1 MKRFKSVSKKKK
13 IQRKIIIFLLEIII
27 SLLIVIFIKN
37 NFKLSES
44 KIKYLTYSYLGKME
58 RKKEMIKNE
67 IKVFNERAPN
77 VYIYNTH
84 QTEKYAYN
92 KVNSYN
98 LDYDVYFASFIL
110 KSYLNDFGILSI
122 IENEKVSKVLSD
134 KGLTYKDS
142 YIASRYLLEKAKE
155 NNNDLKYFIDIHR
168 DFATY
173 EMNTCKDGGKSYG
186 KILFVLGM
194 EFEGYGENEK
204 MINYLNE
211 KLKSINPC
219 LSRGVS
225 KKSGKGVNGIY
236 NEDFDKNLILIEVGG
251 QYNNI
256 REVSN
261 TLEIF
266 AKILSLYINEDS
278 NEKT

>member
-37 NFKLSES
+37 NFKLSED

-58 RKKEMIKNE
+58 RKKEEIKNE

-98 LDYDVYFASFIL
+98 LDYDVYFASYIL
-110 KSYLNDFGILSI
+110 KSYLSDYGILSTV
-122 IENEKVSKVLSD
+122 EEEKVSKVLSD

-142 YIASRYLLEKAKE
+142 YLASRYLLEKAKE
-155 NNNDLKYFIDIHR
+155 NNNDLKYFIDLHR
-168 DFATY
+168 DSAIY
-173 EMNTCKDGGKSYG
+173 EMTTCNFDGKSYA

-256 REVSN
+256 IEVSN

-266 AKILSLYINEDS
+266 AKILSLYINEGN

>member
-37 NFKLSES
+37 NFKLSED

-122 IENEKVSKVLSD
+122 IEDEKVSKVLSD
-134 KGLTYKDS
+134 KGLAYKDS
-142 YIASRYLLEKAKE
+142 YLASRYLLEKAKE
-155 NNNDLKYFIDIHR
+155 NNNDLKYFIDLHR
-168 DFATY
+168 DSATY
-173 EMNTCKDGGKSYG
+173 EMTTCKYDGKSYA

-194 EFEGYGENEK
+194 EFESYGENEK

-256 REVSN
+256 IEVSN

-266 AKILSLYINEDS
+266 AKILSLYINEDN

>member
-155 NNNDLKYFIDIHR
+155 NNNDLKYFIDLHR
-168 DFATY
+168 DSATH
-173 EMNTCKDGGKSYG
+173 EMTTCKYDGKSYA

-256 REVSN
+256 IEVSN

>member
-84 QTEKYAYN
+84 QTDKYAYN

-155 NNNDLKYFIDIHR
+155 NNNDLKYFIDLHR
-168 DFATY
+168 DSAPY
-173 EMNTCKDGGKSYG
+173 EMTTRKYDGKSYA

-256 REVSN
+256 IEVSN

>member
-1 MKRFKSVSKKKK
+1 MYELYDLREN
-13 IQRKIIIFLLEIII
+13 FLYYND
-27 SLLIVIFIKN
+27 F
-37 NFKLSES
+37 
-44 KIKYLTYSYLGKME
+44 YLTAKEKSYSEASRKHNISQSSLTRSISKLENLLDLKLVNTSNKGFELYNTTPTVKLASYMLKDELNNLGINALVEERPVIKEIKKQGLPYHYSYDISNKYC
-58 RKKEMIKNE
+58 KE
-67 IKVFNERAPN
+67 IK
-77 VYIYNTH
+77 
-84 QTEKYAYN
+84 EKYP
-92 KVNSYN
+92 
-98 LDYDVYFASFIL
+98 
-110 KSYLNDFGILSI
+110 SI
-122 IENEKVSKVLSD
+122 I
-134 KGLTYKDS
+134 
-142 YIASRYLLEKAKE
+142 
-155 NNNDLKYFIDIHR
+155 YFIDLHR
-168 DFATY
+168 DSATY
-173 EMNTCKDGGKSYG
+173 EMTTCKYEGKSYA

-194 EFEGYGENEK
+194 EFESYGENEK

-256 REVSN
+256 IEVSN

-266 AKILSLYINEDS
+266 AKILSLYINEDN

>member
-1 MKRFKSVSKKKK
+1 MKRFKSISKKKK

-155 NNNDLKYFIDIHR
+155 NNNDLKYFIDLHR
-168 DFATY
+168 HSATY
-173 EMNTCKDGGKSYG
+173 EMTTCKYDGKSYA

-256 REVSN
+256 IEVSN

>member
-37 NFKLSES
+37 NFKLSED

-110 KSYLNDFGILSI
+110 KSYLNDYGILSI

-155 NNNDLKYFIDIHR
+155 NNNDLKYFIDLHR
-168 DFATY
+168 DSATY
-173 EMNTCKDGGKSYG
+173 EMTTCKYEGKSYA

-194 EFEGYGENEK
+194 EFESYGENEK

-256 REVSN
+256 IEVSN

-266 AKILSLYINEDS
+266 AKILFLYINEDS

>member
-58 RKKEMIKNE
+58 RKKEVIKNE

-155 NNNDLKYFIDIHR
+155 NNNDLKYFIDLHR
-168 DFATY
+168 DSATY
-173 EMNTCKDGGKSYG
+173 EMSTWKYDGKSYA
-186 KILFVLGM
+186 KILVVLGM

-256 REVSN
+256 IEVSN

>member
-110 KSYLNDFGILSI
+110 KSYLNDFGILSTV
-122 IENEKVSKVLSD
+122 EDEKVSKVLSD

-142 YIASRYLLEKAKE
+142 YLASRFLLEKAKE
-155 NNNDLKYFIDIHR
+155 NNNDLKYFIDLHR
-168 DFATY
+168 DSVTY
-173 EMNTCKDGGKSYG
+173 EMTTCKYDGKSYA

-256 REVSN
+256 VEVSN

>member
-13 IQRKIIIFLLEIII
+13 IQRKIIIFLVEIII
-27 SLLIVIFIKN
+27 SLLIDIFIKN
-37 NFKLSES
+37 NCKLSES

-155 NNNDLKYFIDIHR
+155 NNNDLKYFIDLHR
-168 DFATY
+168 DSATY
-173 EMNTCKDGGKSYG
+173 EMTTCKYDGKSYA

-256 REVSN
+256 IEVSN

>member
-1 MKRFKSVSKKKK
+1 M
-13 IQRKIIIFLLEIII
+13 
-27 SLLIVIFIKN
+27 
-37 NFKLSES
+37 
-44 KIKYLTYSYLGKME
+44 T
-58 RKKEMIKNE
+58 
-67 IKVFNERAPN
+67 
-77 VYIYNTH
+77 
-84 QTEKYAYN
+84 
-92 KVNSYN
+92 
-98 LDYDVYFASFIL
+98 
-110 KSYLNDFGILSI
+110 
-122 IENEKVSKVLSD
+122 
-134 KGLTYKDS
+134 
-142 YIASRYLLEKAKE
+142 
-155 NNNDLKYFIDIHR
+155 
-168 DFATY
+168 
-173 EMNTCKDGGKSYG
+173 TCKYDGKSYA

-256 REVSN
+256 IEVSN

>member
-13 IQRKIIIFLLEIII
+13 IQRQIIIFLLEIII

-155 NNNDLKYFIDIHR
+155 NNNDLKYFIDLHR
-168 DFATY
+168 DSATY
-173 EMNTCKDGGKSYG
+173 EMTTCKYDGKSYA

-256 REVSN
+256 IEVSN

>member
-155 NNNDLKYFIDIHR
+155 NNNDLKYFIDLHR
-168 DFATY
+168 DSATY
-173 EMNTCKDGGKSYG
+173 EMTTCKYDGKSYA

-204 MINYLNE
+204 MINYLS
-211 KLKSINPC
+211 LKQGIDSLNNLERDIIQK
-219 LSRGVS
+219 RYYQG
-225 KKSGKGVNGIY
+225 KSQIEIAKIY
-236 NEDFDKNLILIEVGG
+236 NISQAQVSRLEKNALTFLRKFLI
-251 QYNNI
+251 
-256 REVSN
+256 
-261 TLEIF
+261 
-266 AKILSLYINEDS
+266 
-278 NEKT
+278 

>member
-67 IKVFNERAPN
+67 IKAFNERAPN

-110 KSYLNDFGILSI
+110 KSYLNDFGILSTV
-122 IENEKVSKVLSD
+122 ENEKVSKVLSD

-142 YIASRYLLEKAKE
+142 YIASRFLLEKAKE
-155 NNNDLKYFIDIHR
+155 NNNDLKYFIDLHR
-168 DFATY
+168 DSATY
-173 EMNTCKDGGKSYG
+173 EMTTCNYDCKSYA

-256 REVSN
+256 IEVSN

-266 AKILSLYINEDS
+266 AKILSLYINEDN
-278 NEKT
+278 NEIT

>member
-110 KSYLNDFGILSI
+110 KSYLNGFGILSTV
-122 IENEKVSKVLSD
+122 EDEKVSKVLSD

-142 YIASRYLLEKAKE
+142 YLASRFLLEKAKE
-155 NNNDLKYFIDIHR
+155 KNNDLKYFIDLHR
-168 DFATY
+168 DSATY
-173 EMNTCKDGGKSYG
+173 EMTTCKYYGKSYA

-256 REVSN
+256 IEVSN

>member
-155 NNNDLKYFIDIHR
+155 NNNDLKYFIDLHR
-168 DFATY
+168 DSTTY
-173 EMNTCKDGGKSYG
+173 EMTTCKYDGKSYA

-256 REVSN
+256 IEVSN

>member
-122 IENEKVSKVLSD
+122 IEDEKVSKVLSA

-142 YIASRYLLEKAKE
+142 YLASRFLLEKAKE
-155 NNNDLKYFIDIHR
+155 NNKDLKYFIDLHR
-168 DFATY
+168 DSATY
-173 EMNTCKDGGKSYG
+173 EMTTCKYDGKSYA

-256 REVSN
+256 IEVSN

>member
-155 NNNDLKYFIDIHR
+155 NNNDLKYFIDLHR
-168 DFATY
+168 DSATY
-173 EMNTCKDGGKSYG
+173 EMTTCKYDGKSYA

-204 MINYLNE
+204 MINYLN
-211 KLKSINPC
+211 
-219 LSRGVS
+219 
-225 KKSGKGVNGIY
+225 
-236 NEDFDKNLILIEVGG
+236 
-251 QYNNI
+251 
-256 REVSN
+256 
-261 TLEIF
+261 
-266 AKILSLYINEDS
+266 
-278 NEKT
+278 

>member
-1 MKRFKSVSKKKK
+1 MSIVTVILNIALVILFLQELLNLKKSIPKK
-13 IQRKIIIFLLEIII
+13 
-27 SLLIVIFIKN
+27 
-37 NFKLSES
+37 
-44 KIKYLTYSYLGKME
+44 
-58 RKKEMIKNE
+58 
-67 IKVFNERAPN
+67 N
-77 VYIYNTH
+77 V
-84 QTEKYAYN
+84 
-92 KVNSYN
+92 
-98 LDYDVYFASFIL
+98 
-110 KSYLNDFGILSI
+110 SI
-122 IENEKVSKVLSD
+122 IVHLFGTGVTAAVAYIMVSLSF
-134 KGLTYKDS
+134 
-142 YIASRYLLEKAKE
+142 KAK
-155 NNNDLKYFIDIHR
+155 I
-168 DFATY
+168 
-173 EMNTCKDGGKSYG
+173 
-186 KILFVLGM
+186 
-194 EFEGYGENEK
+194 ENEK

-256 REVSN
+256 IEVSN